1 MSQLVGMETRITTKT
16 PQMILYYI
24 NKKLREVV
32 EGIFVNDPG
41 LAKVK
46 ELLQKKQ
53 NVILMPVYKSFFDFP
68 IILYSLLVNNIDLPF
83 TIGNFEDI
91 PDVKL
96 IDTLLKRFGYI
107 TTKRSKN

>member
-1 MSQLVGMETRITTKT
+1 METRITSKT

-46 ELLQKKQ
+46 NLL
-53 NVILMPVYKSFFDFP
+53 
-68 IILYSLLVNNIDLPF
+68 
-83 TIGNFEDI
+83 
-91 PDVKL
+91 
-96 IDTLLKRFGYI
+96 DTK
-107 TTKRSKN
+107 